1 MSDHHANPQA
11 LLAATMPAL
20 LPVSFVCHGFGL
32 NMQLRPTPDVLLLPE
47 ELIRVKA
54 TGICTPVSDVSEPEV
69 FIPRLPPRPE
79 GAELDWKPGPAVESW
94 GPVPPG
100 MLLHQLGAPLPPE
113 KCAVVI
119 LISSTV
125 SDSLD
130 KGIVGLDGKPRQTM
144 TSVVGHKVLAVV
156 PLDQFQRE
164 HVENLRGPTG

>member
-1 MSDHHANPQA
+1 MSESKHNPQA
-11 LLAATMPAL
+11 LLAATMPPL
-20 LPVSFVCHGFGL
+20 LPVGFVCHGFSL

-47 ELIRVKA
+47 ELIRVNA
-54 TGICTPVSDVSEPEV
+54 AGEPEV
-69 FIPRLPPRPE
+69 FISRQ
-79 GAELDWKPGPAVESW
+79 GSAEEW

-100 MLLHQLGAPLPPE
+100 MLLHRLGTSLPPE

-119 LISSTV
+119 LLSSAVVDT
-125 SDSLD
+125 LGA
-130 KGIVGLDGKPRQTM
+130 GIVGLDGKPRQGV